1 MLKILL
7 IPSAEKQA
15 CFWCENKKKLT
26 ITTEFSNGFMRGKP
40 LCFDCLERAVRVQTA
55 SEAIVRS
62 SRVSLLQRVQLPIYR
77 RAQPPLKASLV
88 KSLPIRRC
96 VFLY

>member
-7 IPSAEKQA
+7 IPSAEKSA

-55 SEAIVRS
+55 SEAIRQDQS
-62 SRVSLLQRVQLPIYR
+62 SQPLSSST
-77 RAQPPLKASLV
+77 AQTAAPSASV
-88 KSLPIRRC
+88 PEGKSRKESSE
-96 VFLY
+96 

>member
-7 IPSAEKQA
+7 VPLAEKSA

-26 ITTEFSNGFMRGKP
+26 ISTEFSNGFLRGKP

-55 SEAIVRS
+55 SEALRQEPPS
-62 SRVSLLQRVQLPIYR
+62 
-77 RAQPPLKASLV
+77 QPAAAPTSVPEGKPRKESAE
-88 KSLPIRRC
+88 
-96 VFLY
+96 

>member
-7 IPSAEKQA
+7 IPSAEKSA

-26 ITTEFSNGFMRGKP
+26 ITAEFSNGFLRGKP

-55 SEAIVRS
+55 SEALRQEPPIQPAAAPS
-62 SRVSLLQRVQLPIYR
+62 SVPEGKPRKES
-77 RAQPPLKASLV
+77 AE
-88 KSLPIRRC
+88 
-96 VFLY
+96 

>member
-7 IPSAEKQA
+7 IPSAEKHA

-40 LCFDCLERAVRVQTA
+40 LCFECLERAVRVQTT
-55 SEAIVRS
+55 SEAIRQEQANPSAASTTSHAASPAANPSVPEGK
-62 SRVSLLQRVQLPIYR
+62 SRKDS
-77 RAQPPLKASLV
+77 AE
-88 KSLPIRRC
+88 
-96 VFLY
+96 

>member
-7 IPSAEKQA
+7 VPLAEKSA

-26 ITTEFSNGFMRGKP
+26 ISTEFSNGFLRGKP

-55 SEAIVRS
+55 SEAVRQEQQS
-62 SRVSLLQRVQLPIYR
+62 
-77 RAQPPLKASLV
+77 QPAAAPPPAPEGKPRKEPAE
-88 KSLPIRRC
+88 
-96 VFLY
+96 

>member
-7 IPSAEKQA
+7 VPLAEKSA

-26 ITTEFSNGFMRGKP
+26 ISAEFSNGFLRGKP

-55 SEAIVRS
+55 SEAVR
-62 SRVSLLQRVQLPIYR
+62 QEQQG
-77 RAQPPLKASLV
+77 QPAGAPTPPPEGKARKESAE
-88 KSLPIRRC
+88 
-96 VFLY
+96 

>member
-7 IPSAEKQA
+7 VPLSEKSA

-26 ITTEFSNGFMRGKP
+26 ISTEFSNGFLRGKP

-55 SEAIVRS
+55 SEAVRQEQQS
-62 SRVSLLQRVQLPIYR
+62 
-77 RAQPPLKASLV
+77 QPAAAPTPPPEGKARKESAE
-88 KSLPIRRC
+88 
-96 VFLY
+96 